1 MRIFYFFLILS
12 GAEIASKSYQPV
24 LKSLLKTVN
33 SLQWK
38 RLLKFRAMQ
47 KSIRM
52 RKPGVNFRQLENRK
66 MNIFQSKFFKTKKTQ
81 MIRLELQNAIDR
93 KKE

>member
-1 MRIFYFFLILS
+1 
-12 GAEIASKSYQPV
+12 
-24 LKSLLKTVN
+24 
-33 SLQWK
+33 
-38 RLLKFRAMQ
+38 MQ